1 VNEAADDPGPRERV
15 PQWHLYEHTI
25 SEADPLSRAYS
36 RLRVVAQESITLDQ
50 WPALALDAWNET
62 FATLHM
68 WTQVVGKIRLVQS
81 PWINHSWHVTL
92 YVTARGLSTSL
103 IPYGSRTFEI
113 EFDFIGHALTI
124 RASDGRTASV
134 PLEPQSVATFY
145 ARVMKELAALDLH
158 VRIHAKPNEVPDA
171 IPFDRDET
179 HKSYDREYASR
190 FWRTLVQVDRVLKMF
205 RARFTG
211 KCSPVHF
218 FWGGADLAVTR
229 FSGRRAPEHPG
240 GIPNLP
246 DWITREA
253 YSHEVSSCGFW
264 PGGGAIAYPAFYS
277 YAYPEPA
284 GFPAARVR
292 PDAAFYSSDLREFIL
307 PYDAIRQADSP
318 DDLVLAFLQT
328 TYEAAATLAAW
339 DRGSLEGQI
348 NSRGR

>member
-1 VNEAADDPGPRERV
+1 M
-15 PQWHLYEHTI
+15 
-25 SEADPLSRAYS
+25 
-36 RLRVVAQESITLDQ
+36 DQ
-50 WPALALDAWNET
+50 WPGLPLDAWNET

-81 PWINHSWHVTL
+81 PWTNHSWHVTL
-92 YVTARGLSTSL
+92 YVTARGLSTSP
-103 IPYGSRTFEI
+103 IPYGCRSFEL
-113 EFDFIGHALTI
+113 EFDFISHALTI
-124 RASDGRTASV
+124 QASDGRTASV

-145 ARVMKELAALDLH
+145 SRVMKEMARLDLQVH
-158 VRIHAKPNEVPDA
+158 IRTKPNEVPEA

-179 HKSYDREYASR
+179 HRSYDREYAFR
-190 FWRTLVQVDRVLKMF
+190 FWRVLVQTDRVLKMF
-205 RARFTG
+205 RAGFTD

-229 FSGRRAPEHPG
+229 FSGRPAPEHPG

-284 GFPAARVR
+284 GFSSAPVR
-292 PDAAFYSSDLREFIL
+292 PDAAFYSSELREFIL
-307 PYDAIRQADSP
+307 PYDEIRRAESP
-318 DDLVLAFLQT
+318 DDTVLAFLQT

-339 DRGSLEGQI
+339 DRSSLERPL
-348 NSRGR
+348 NPRGR